1 MNNMKEA
8 LRRPIE
14 ELNKIWLAVVSL
26 AVAAVVTVVTL
37 VIGEIGPGKT
47 QYKAEF
53 AQAASLRAG
62 DAVTV
67 AGIQVGT
74 VEGLRLAGDR
84 VIATFKVEN
93 GVHLG
98 AATRAA
104 IKLTTLLGSR
114 YLELS
119 PASDGQLPGTTIPL
133 ANTSVP
139 YDLQRTLADATTT
152 LEQIDSD
159 RIAESVS
166 TLARSLQGVPD
177 VLPQAL
183 GNLKSLSA
191 ILADRRDQL
200 TSLLSSTDTLTTVIR
215 NQRAA
220 LGSLVLQGRDLLGEL
235 ATRRAALQRLF
246 ASINT
251 LVHRAKAVLDN
262 QPQLDEMIRVAGD
275 LLEKLHNNE
284 ALIRNT
290 MQIMPV
296 TLRNMANSTGTGMQT
311 DGFAPAGFLIDAYM
325 CALSGRSKQFNFP
338 EYFQDC
344 QPVPDPWPGF
354 PPPYEPAA
362 EFPGFPPDTLA
373 TNTSAPPAAPAG
385 EPQQPAPSPSDP
397 NSAPAQQGEPHHGP

>member
-1 MNNMKEA
+1 MNRLSEA
-8 LRRPIE
+8 LRRPVE
-14 ELNKIWLAVVSL
+14 EMNRIRLAVTSLAVV
-26 AVAAVVTVVTL
+26 VAVTVTTL
-37 VIGEIGPGKT
+37 MIGEIGPGKT
-47 QYKAEF
+47 QYEAEF
-53 AQAASLRAG
+53 VQAASLRSG

-74 VEGLRLAGDR
+74 VKGLRLAGDR
-84 VIATFKVEN
+84 VVVTFKVQN
-93 GVHLG
+93 AVHLG
-98 AATRAA
+98 ATTRAA

-119 PASDGQLPGTTIPL
+119 PASGGELPGRTIPL

-166 TLARSLQGVPD
+166 TLAASLQGVPD
-177 VLPQAL
+177 ALPHAL
-183 GNLKSLSA
+183 DNLRTLSG
-191 ILADRRDQL
+191 ILTDRREQL

-235 ATRRAALQRLF
+235 AARQAALKRLF
-246 ASINT
+246 ASITT
-251 LVHRAKAVLDN
+251 LVDRASAVLHN
-262 QPQLDEMIRVAGD
+262 QEDLNEMIRVANE
-275 LLEKLHNNE
+275 LLEKLHNND

-296 TLRNMANSTGTGMQT
+296 TLRNMANATGTGMQT
-311 DGFAPAGFLIDAYM
+311 DGFAPAGALIDAYM

-344 QPVPDPWPGF
+344 EPVPDPWPGF

-362 EFPGFPPDTLA
+362 QFPGFPPDTLA
-373 TNTSAPPAAPAG
+373 TNTPAPPPPP
-385 EPQQPAPSPSDP
+385 EP
-397 NSAPAQQGEPHHGP
+397 NSAPALEGEPHHGP